1 MLLVEGQTV
10 VGALALR
17 ACDVALRQLIFMR
30 AKIARLAR
38 AAEAVLFL
46 ILLLAKRLALLDAS
60 VVAIGQRLARLLCLL
75 AKVTSLTL
83 AVRAVKLEV
92 ILVAPRRAGR
102 LAAGDRAALAAHV
115 DGPAHRMGGLEQ
127 RAEEEKFI
135 RALHGS
141 MDRERRA
148 LDLTRD
154 AMHVLHKYPQTTHR
168 NPLIFAREVA

>member
-38 AAEAVLFL
+38 AAEAVLLL
-46 ILLLAKRLALLDAS
+46 ILLLAKGLALLDAS
-60 VVAIGQRLARLLCLL
+60 VVAIGKRLARLLCLL

-92 ILVAPRRAGR
+92 ILVAPRRARR

-141 MDRERRA
+141 MDRTAGTWRSRA
-148 LDLTRD
+148 S
-154 AMHVLHKYPQTTHR
+154 AMHVLHKYPLKRLTET
-168 NPLIFAREVA
+168 P